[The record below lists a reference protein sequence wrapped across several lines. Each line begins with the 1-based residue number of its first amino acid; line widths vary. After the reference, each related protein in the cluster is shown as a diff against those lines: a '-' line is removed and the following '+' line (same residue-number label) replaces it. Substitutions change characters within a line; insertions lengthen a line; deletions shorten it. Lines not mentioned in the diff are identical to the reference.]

1 MMVKKEKAEGELCL
15 PYCRGGWPADEGA
28 VLKDREGFK
37 EGAGASGTPSC
48 CTLQEAVGGG

>member
-1 MMVKKEKAEGELCL
+1 MVKKEKAEEELCL